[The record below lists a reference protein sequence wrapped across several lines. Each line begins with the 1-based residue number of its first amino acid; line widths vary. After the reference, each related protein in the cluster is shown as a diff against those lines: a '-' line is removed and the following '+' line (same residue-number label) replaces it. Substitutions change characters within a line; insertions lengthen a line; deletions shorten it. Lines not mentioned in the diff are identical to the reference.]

1 MTRGAFWRSLRRLNK
16 KLSRL
21 ERTNLCQLMI
31 NETTW
36 KEERGKNSKNFA
48 GCVHSISLSLS
59 YDVWREEER
68 NRYRERERKKK
79 KSTVC
84 VRERNKERERTE
96 R

>member
-21 ERTNLCQLMI
+21 ERTNLCQLMR

-59 YDVWREEER
+59 LSMCGERRREIDT
-68 NRYRERERKKK
+68 ERESGRKKK
-79 KSTVC
+79 YCVC
-84 VRERNKERERTE
+84 EREK
-96 R
+96 